1 MIVAELNSV
10 RDGVTF
16 IGRAFSGTNFLTLAA
31 VSKQINTIQ
40 IYNIQP
46 YAPEAAF
53 HVCVHYVL
61 STFQIHASKASL
73 EPAQTNILHSM

>member
-1 MIVAELNSV
+1 M
-10 RDGVTF
+10 TF
-16 IGRAFSGTNFLTLAA
+16 IGRDFSGKPNFLTLAA

-61 STFQIHASKASL
+61 STFQVHASKASL

>member
-1 MIVAELNSV
+1 M
-10 RDGVTF
+10 TF

-61 STFQIHASKASL
+61 STFQVHASKASL
-73 EPAQTNILHSM
+73 EPAQTNILHSV